1 MIRRFHEPNMEA
13 SMATLAIE
21 ARPTRAGLW
30 TGRALSTLVTLFL
43 IFDGGIHL
51 AKPAPVVDAFAQL
64 GFPVSLSVAIGV
76 IELACLAHYL
86 IPRTA
91 ILGAVLLT
99 GYLGGAIAAQL
110 RIGAP
115 VFDEIFPLIVAAIIW
130 GGLALRDRR
139 VVALISA

>member
-1 MIRRFHEPNMEA
+1 
-13 SMATLAIE
+13 
-21 ARPTRAGLW
+21 
-30 TGRALSTLVTLFL
+30 
-43 IFDGGIHL
+43 
-51 AKPAPVVDAFAQL
+51 
-64 GFPVSLSVAIGV
+64 
-76 IELACLAHYL
+76 
-86 IPRTA
+86 
-91 ILGAVLLT
+91 VLLT